1 MILAR
6 EEFIE
11 KIKRI
16 LETKDEVGEI
26 PRLKGLPLGLNSEIY
41 FKGSRTRINEIGEYT
56 QRICGMG
63 IVLKK

>member
-41 FKGSRTRINEIGEYT
+41 FKGSRTRIN
-56 QRICGMG
+56 
-63 IVLKK
+63 